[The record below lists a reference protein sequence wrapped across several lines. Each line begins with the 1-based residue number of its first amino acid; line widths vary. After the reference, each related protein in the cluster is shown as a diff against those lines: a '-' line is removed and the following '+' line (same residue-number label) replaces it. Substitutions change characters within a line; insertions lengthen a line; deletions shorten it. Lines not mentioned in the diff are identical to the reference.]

1 MHIFSLQKIII
12 IIKHTKKI
20 NFSSQI
26 ISFISNA
33 NTHYLLHNEEIAI
46 EANLQVHET
55 FRGPINRSNDMSG
68 KPLNRPWIQD
78 CPDFVKN
85 VTGKVSSSGKK
96 GSYFEKIKYNFVTN
110 IMYQKFSGIFVK
122 T

>member
-1 MHIFSLQKIII
+1 MIK
-12 IIKHTKKI
+12 IKHHKKKI

-96 GSYFEKIKYNFVTN
+96 GSYFEKIK
-110 IMYQKFSGIFVK
+110 
-122 T
+122 